1 MQELSLFSPCQMIS
15 LVVRARLIGLLKQ
28 LQSAT
33 GVILRV
39 YGFTAAVDKP
49 ADLLQQ
55 ASEFTHAYKSGLQG
69 ESDWNAFWSRP

>member
-28 LQSAT
+28 LQSAA

-39 YGFTAAVDKP
+39 YGFTA
-49 ADLLQQ
+49 
-55 ASEFTHAYKSGLQG
+55 E
-69 ESDWNAFWSRP
+69 R